1 MFVSERFLFLFVL
14 SLINIGIIN
23 AITEE
28 EQLQLIETGLPL
40 VVIETIDSEEPTFE
54 TVVAPPGS
62 NGQSIKNATKVPGRM
77 IIANGGITTYDSG
90 DYEKDSLGITIKV
103 RGNTSTI
110 HPNHS
115 YKIKLQKK
123 ADLLL
128 RGDKRYKDKDWL
140 LLGVTNLN
148 TLIGFKVNEMVGLQ
162 WTPGYQYV
170 NLVLNGDYK
179 GIYMLA
185 ESVDRNADCRL
196 NVDKNTGYV
205 FELDAYWWN
214 EDLYVESSFWES
226 LNYTFKYPDS
236 DDITEEQLS
245 YFQKHIQKVEAS
257 FEDGTYPDYID
268 VESFAKWMLAHDILG
283 NIDGAG
289 SNIYL
294 TKYDSTSTS
303 KVMMGTLWDFD
314 GIMCS
319 KRWASAH
326 DYLPYFRLLFN
337 SDNNTFRKAYLNR
350 WEEIKDSIFDN
361 LYEYFTNFSQSAE
374 GQAFDSSIIYHN
386 TRWKSK
392 LRLKHVETYLE
403 GAQTFFTWRKQWLED
418 NIMFEPRVG
427 DTITVGD
434 VIYRVTSGSP
444 GTVEVIS
451 TVKRDTVVIANI
463 ITSDK
468 WRYTVTSIASDA
480 FENAEEMTSIELPNT
495 IISIDS
501 VAFSGCTAVTSINCM
516 AKTPPICGS
525 MALDGINKKECILY
539 VPKGCVEA
547 YQSADQ
553 WKDFLFIEEGDT
565 SDSLRGDV
573 NGDGFVNGTDIQ
585 AVINFIVAGEYDEKA
600 DVNADDVVNGTDI
613 QEVINIIVDE
623 ESLAAQ

>member
-1 MFVSERFLFLFVL
+1 MFVRERFLFLFVL
-14 SLINIGIIN
+14 SLITIGNIN

-28 EQLQLIETGLPL
+28 EQQQLIETGLPL

-54 TVVAPPGS
+54 TAVAPPGS
-62 NGQSIKNATKVPGRM
+62 CGQSIKNATKVPGRM
-77 IIANGGITTYDSG
+77 IIANGGHTTYDSG

-103 RGNTSTI
+103 RGNTSAI
-110 HPNHS
+110 HPNYS
-115 YKIKLQKK
+115 YKSKLQKK
-123 ADLLL
+123 ADLLF
-128 RGDKRYKDKDWL
+128 RGDKCYKDKDWL

-148 TLIGFKVNEMVGLQ
+148 TLIGFKVNELVGLQ

-214 EDLYVESSFWES
+214 EDLYVESSFGES

-245 YFQKHIQKVEAS
+245 YFQEHIQKVEAS
-257 FEDGTYPDYID
+257 FEDGTYPNYID

-283 NIDGAG
+283 NMDGAG

-303 KVMMGTLWDFD
+303 RVMMGTLWDFD

-319 KRWASAH
+319 KKWASAH
-326 DYLPYFRLLFN
+326 DYLSYFRLLFN

-350 WEEIKDSIFDN
+350 WEEIKDSIFVN
-361 LYEYFTNFSQSAE
+361 LYEYFTHFSQSSE
-374 GQAFDSSIIYHN
+374 GQAFSSSIPYHN
-386 TRWKSK
+386 NRWKVKSQ
-392 LRLKHVETYLE
+392 LKSVETYLA
-403 GAQTFFTWRKQWLED
+403 GALTFFTWRKQWLED
-418 NIMFEPRVG
+418 NIMFEPRIG

-434 VIYRVTSGSP
+434 VIYRVTSYSP

-451 TVKRDTVVIANI
+451 TVQTDTVVIANI

-480 FENAEEMTSIELPNT
+480 FENAKEMTGIEIPNT

-501 VAFSGCTAVTSINCM
+501 VAFSGCTAVTSISCM
-516 AKTPPICGS
+516 AQAPPICGS
-525 MALDGINKKECILY
+525 MALDDINKSECILY
-539 VPKGCVEA
+539 VPKGCVDA
-547 YQSADQ
+547 YRSADQ
-553 WKDFLFIEEGDT
+553 WKDFLFIEE
-565 SDSLRGDV
+565 SDMSDYLRGDV

-623 ESLAAQ
+623 E

>member
-1 MFVSERFLFLFVL
+1 MFVRERFLFLFVL
-14 SLINIGIIN
+14 SLITIGNIS

-28 EQLQLIETGLPL
+28 EQQQLIETGLAL
-40 VVIETIDSEEPTFE
+40 VVIETVDSEEPTFE

-103 RGNTSTI
+103 RGNTSAI
-110 HPNHS
+110 LPNHS

-148 TLIGFKVNEMVGLQ
+148 TLIGFKVNELVGLQ

-170 NLVLNGDYK
+170 NFVLNGDYK

-283 NIDGAG
+283 NMDGAG

-326 DYLPYFRLLFN
+326 DYLPYFRLLFK
-337 SDNNTFRKAYLNR
+337 SDNNAFRKAYLNR
-350 WEEIKDSIFDN
+350 WEEIKDSIFDS
-361 LYEYFTNFSQSAE
+361 LYEYFTHFSQSAE
-374 GQAFDSSIIYHN
+374 GQAFDSSIPYHN

-392 LRLKHVETYLE
+392 LRLKPVETYLE
-403 GAQTFFTWRKQWLED
+403 GAQTFFMWRKQWLED
-418 NIMFEPRVG
+418 NIMFEPRIG

-434 VIYRVTSGSP
+434 VICRVTSGSP

-451 TVKRDTVVIANI
+451 TVNTDTVVIANI
-463 ITSDK
+463 ITADK

-480 FENAEEMTSIELPNT
+480 FENAKAVTSIEIPNT

-501 VAFSGCTAVTSINCM
+501 VAFSGCTAVTSISCM
-516 AKTPPICGS
+516 AQTPPICGS
-525 MALDGINKKECILY
+525 MALDDINKSECILY
-539 VPKGCVEA
+539 VPKGCVDA
-547 YQSADQ
+547 YRSADQ
-553 WKDFLFIEEGDT
+553 WKDFLFIEE
-565 SDSLRGDV
+565 SDMSDYLRGDV

-623 ESLAAQ
+623 DSSVSQ